1 MQFLSIEMHL
11 AMNPLALTPWLLRI
25 GSALLIATFLH
36 GCANTTNS
44 GAIGLNRSQL
54 LLLPS
59 ETINSLAAKNFQKLS
74 SDAQSQKKLNTDRAL
89 TERVRRIGN
98 DLIAEVGVFRQD
110 AKKWDWEI
118 NVFDSDQI
126 NAFCA
131 PGGKIGVYTGI
142 VNKLHL
148 TDDEIAAIMGH
159 EIAHALREH
168 TREQASQKTVSSVLT
183 SAIASASGVPDS
195 LLDTGSDV
203 LLHLPKSRA
212 MELESDVIGLELMA
226 RAGYDPRNASS
237 VWKKMQTVSGNSN
250 GSSFLSTHPAGADRI
265 KELDSYVPK
274 VMPLYEAALAQKRRP
289 TR

>member
-1 MQFLSIEMHL
+1 MQT
-11 AMNPLALTPWLLRI
+11 LTPNHRWWLCI
-25 GSALLIATFLH
+25 AGAVITATALQ

-44 GAIGLNRSQL
+44 GAIGLKRSQL

-59 ETINSLAAKNFQKLS
+59 ETVNALAAKNFQQLS
-74 SDAQSQKKLNTDRAL
+74 ADAQANKKLNTNRAL

-142 VNKLHL
+142 VNKLNL

-183 SAIASASGVPDS
+183 TAIASASGVPDS

-212 MELESDVIGLELMA
+212 MELESDIIGLELMA

-237 VWKKMQTVSGNSN
+237 VWKKMQQVSGS
-250 GSSFLSTHPAGADRI
+250 GKGPAFLSTHPAGAERI
-265 KELDSYVPK
+265 QELDSYVPK
-274 VMPLYEAALAQKRRP
+274 VMPLYETALAQKRRAVK
-289 TR
+289 R

>member
-1 MQFLSIEMHL
+1 MHF
-11 AMNPLALTPWLLRI
+11 AMTPFKTSHWLLRW
-25 GSALLIATFLH
+25 SCALLTMAGLQ
-36 GCANTTNS
+36 GCANTTSS

-59 ETINSLAAKNFQKLS
+59 ETVNTLAAKNFQKLS
-74 SDAQSQKKLNTDRAL
+74 ADAQANQKLNTDRAL

-183 SAIASASGVPDS
+183 TAIASASGVPDN
-195 LLDTGSDV
+195 LLDRGSDV

-212 MELESDVIGLELMA
+212 MELESDIIGLELMA

-237 VWKKMQTVSGNSN
+237 VWKKMQKVSGGAS
-250 GSSFLSTHPAGADRI
+250 GPAFLSTHPAGADRI
-265 KELDSYVPK
+265 QELDSYVPK
-274 VMPLYEAALAQKRRP
+274 VMPLYQAALAQKRGATQR
-289 TR
+289 